1 MMFHFNQSCRGF
13 GSEIFVTLA
22 LNKKRLSYV
31 GRADEQL
38 SADVDGGA
46 GRRAYGSDYVGG
58 CLPEGKATKQQKMKD
73 LVSEIR
79 SIIESA
85 RTNAV
90 RSVDFCRVQMYWQIG
105 RRIVEEEQGGS
116 ARAEYGKGLIKTLA
130 QEIEPEYGS
139 GFGQRQLERARQ
151 FYIEFPIASTLRT
164 QFNWS
169 QYKLLIAISDK
180 DKREYY
186 ELEAA
191 SNCWTARQMQRQIN
205 SMLYERLLL
214 SNDKESV
221 LAMARKERA
230 PEAPQEIVKDPMVL
244 EFLGLEKKAHY
255 YESDLETELIN
266 HLQEFILE
274 LGNGFTFVAR
284 QKRIL
289 LEDDE
294 FFIDLVFYNRLAR
307 RFVIFELKTGE
318 VTHQDL
324 GQLQMYVNYYDR
336 TEKLPEENPTIGILL
351 CTAKNDTLVKMTL
364 PSDNN
369 TIVASKYQ
377 LYLPTEQQLIAEVER
392 VKKEWEETR

>member
-1 MMFHFNQSCRGF
+1 
-13 GSEIFVTLA
+13 
-22 LNKKRLSYV
+22 
-31 GRADEQL
+31 
-38 SADVDGGA
+38 
-46 GRRAYGSDYVGG
+46 
-58 CLPEGKATKQQKMKD
+58 MKN

-105 RRIVEEEQGGS
+105 RRIVEEEQGGQ
-116 ARAEYGKGLIKTLA
+116 ARAEYGKSLIKNLA
-130 QEIEPEYGS
+130 KELEPEFGS
-139 GFGQRQLERARQ
+139 GFGKRQLDYSKK
-151 FYIEFPIASTLRT
+151 FYLEFPIVHTLYA
-164 QFNWS
+164 QLNWS
-169 QYKLLIAISDK
+169 QYKWLLDIADK

-186 ELEAA
+186 ILETIN
-191 SNCWTARQMQRQIN
+191 NCWTARQMKRQIN

-255 YESDLETELIN
+255 YENDLETELIN

-284 QKRIL
+284 QKRII

>member
-1 MMFHFNQSCRGF
+1 MK
-13 GSEIFVTLA
+13 EP
-22 LNKKRLSYV
+22 V
-31 GRADEQL
+31 G
-38 SADVDGGA
+38 
-46 GRRAYGSDYVGG
+46 
-58 CLPEGKATKQQKMKD
+58 
-73 LVSEIR
+73 EIR

-90 RSVDFCRVQMYWQIG
+90 RSVDFCRVQMYWRIG
-105 RRIVEEEQGGS
+105 QRIVEEEQDGQ
-116 ARAEYGKGLIKTLA
+116 ARDEYGKGLIKNLA
-130 QEIEPEYGS
+130 KEIEPEYGS

-151 FYIEFPIASTLRT
+151 FYIEFPIASTLRM

-169 QYKLLIAISDK
+169 QYKLLIGIADK

-191 SNCWTARQMQRQIN
+191 NNCWTARQMQRQIN
-205 SMLYERLLL
+205 SMLYERLLM
-214 SNDKESV
+214 SNDKEAV
-221 LAMARKERA
+221 LAMARKERM
-230 PEAPQEIVKDPMVL
+230 PEKPQEIIKDPMVL

-266 HLQEFILE
+266 HLQDFILE

-294 FFIDLVFYNRLAR
+294 FFIDLVFYNRIAR

-336 TEKLPEENPTIGILL
+336 YEKLPDENATVGILL

-364 PSDNN
+364 PEDNN
-369 TIVASKYQ
+369 TIVALRACLK
-377 LYLPTEQQLIAEVER
+377 INVNDR
-392 VKKEWEETR
+392 VA